1 MVFGG
6 PKDSSFKVT
15 NKETVIAKEVS
26 IARRAASVLM
36 GPGNPGIQ
44 KSLEPW
50 SKRSWLRLELA
61 QELGILAFIVWVFL
75 IL

>member
-6 PKDSSFKVT
+6 QKDSSFKVT

-44 KSLEPW
+44 KSLEP
-50 SKRSWLRLELA
+50 
-61 QELGILAFIVWVFL
+61 
-75 IL
+75 